1 MQAKSGSRFEVN
13 LGDLKL
19 PEDVER
25 RIAIEIQ
32 RVVLQEIA
40 KSDFRGDERSKQM
53 MPTSLVL
60 DFSGKGG
67 TMGMYPPPPPP
78 T

>member
-1 MQAKSGSRFEVN
+1 VN

-40 KSDFRGDERSKQM
+40 KADFRGDERSKRM
-53 MPTSLVL
+53 MPASLVL
-60 DFSGKGG
+60 DFIGKDKGG

-78 T
+78 PPT